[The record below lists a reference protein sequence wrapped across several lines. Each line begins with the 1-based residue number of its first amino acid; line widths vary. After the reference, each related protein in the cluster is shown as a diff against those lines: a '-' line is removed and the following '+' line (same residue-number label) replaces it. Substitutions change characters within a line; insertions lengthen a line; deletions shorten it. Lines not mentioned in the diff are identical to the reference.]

1 MIIKINKKPFNDSL
15 KELKNHFN
23 FNLQVVDNFK
33 DNKNLKNYKG
43 LIIHEDAL
51 INENL
56 SNKVNLFYGKYKIK
70 DYVKKFL
77 LDHKRKD

>member
-1 MIIKINKKPFNDSL
+1 MKKNKCL
-15 KELKNHFN
+15 HYGIT
-23 FNLQVVDNFK
+23 
-33 DNKNLKNYKG
+33 NKNQYS
-43 LIIHEDAL
+43 IIELARMFNHKVKYLPKRPGERYASAL

-56 SNKVNLFYGKYKIK
+56 SNKVNLFYGKHKIK